1 MDRYRFRGRPSR
13 TETRFDRRTKTLI
26 TLLFLAF
33 NLDAKEIVRLTQTPL
48 SDWKRIDA
56 IIETKPGK
64 KEIIRASENTPKNK
78 ELFLDFEGEVSSPEG
93 KEEVFSSSNFK
104 SPKSVSILSSSYIID
119 EKHSFFGKRSAYF
132 SGKRNQIH
140 VSVSGSP
147 LFGTNPESF
156 SITVPLLI
164 SEQGASSVVLD
175 RTVFIKGKKYG
186 FSLEIE
192 ENKPVFYANNLF
204 QTSNGSTK
212 SAEVRSNISIP
223 RKEWHVISIYFDVNE
238 MKFSLYQNG
247 YETASFEGNVSNIIG
262 VSFPEHDSTNLVI
275 GKSFFGNMDAVH
287 IHKGEPMENKD
298 YSRFARV
305 TYSDET
311 KLASQNGS
319 WIISPIYMTEHSFAS
334 LMQFEASF
342 EKPKDSQVNVYFRG
356 SNRKFSES
364 QTHVPWT
371 RIEDGNKIPANLEKF
386 RFHQWKVWLRSDP
399 EGTASPSFHAFQY
412 KLKEIIPPN
421 IPTGFRISEFS
432 PLDKKICFAW
442 NSNHEREVQNG
453 GGYMIHYGVEPSR
466 MIGTLFV
473 KNSQTEG
480 LKSID
485 GKTEENDYK
494 NLKFCA
500 DESTLLSNIYIS
512 ESDAPSL
519 SKTLEDPKFTANRER
534 RGALFQSGI
543 SYYFKISAYN
553 RYHDEWEGRDQKSG
567 LSGPISVH
575 FPKEVSQR

>member
-1 MDRYRFRGRPSR
+1 M
-13 TETRFDRRTKTLI
+13 
-26 TLLFLAF
+26 AF
-33 NLDAKEIVRLTQTPL
+33 GLDAKEIIRLTEAPL

-56 IIETKPGK
+56 VIETKPGK
-64 KEIIRASENTPKNK
+64 KEIIRAKENTPKNK
-78 ELFLDFEGEVSSPEG
+78 ELFLDFEGEIGSPES
-93 KEEVFSSSNFK
+93 KEEVFSNYKSS
-104 SPKSVSILSSSYIID
+104 KSVSVVSSSYIVD
-119 EKHSFFGKRSAYF
+119 EKHSFFGKKSAYF

-140 VSVSGSP
+140 VSVSGST

-156 SITVPLLI
+156 SITVPLLV

-204 QTSNGSTK
+204 KTHTGSTLN
-212 SAEVRSNISIP
+212 AEVRSNISIP

-247 YETASFEGNVSNIIG
+247 YETASFEGNSSNITGI
-262 VSFPEHDSTNLVI
+262 SFPEFDSTDLVI
-275 GKSFFGNMDAVH
+275 AKSFFGNMDAVH
-287 IHKGEPMENKD
+287 IHKGEPMGNKD

-305 TYSDET
+305 NYSDET
-311 KLASQNGS
+311 KLANQNDS
-319 WIISPIYMTEHSFAS
+319 WVISPIYTTEHSFTS
-334 LMQFEASF
+334 LVQFEASF
-342 EKPKDSQVNVYFRG
+342 EKPKDTQVNVYFRG
-356 SNRKFSES
+356 SNRKFTENG
-364 QTHVPWT
+364 TNIPWI
-371 RIEDGNKIPANLEKF
+371 RIDEGNKIPGNLNQF

-399 EGTASPSFHAFQY
+399 EGMDSPSFHAFRY
-412 KLKEIIPPN
+412 KTKEIIPPN

-432 PLDKKICFAW
+432 SSEKKICFGW

-453 GGYMIHYGVEPSR
+453 GGYMIHFGIEPSR

-473 KNSQTEG
+473 RNTQTEG
-480 LKSID
+480 LKPID

-500 DESTLLSNIYIS
+500 DESTLLSNIYIP
-512 ESDAPSL
+512 EADTPNL
-519 SKTLEDPKFTANRER
+519 SKSLEDPKFAANRER

-553 RYHDEWEGRDQKSG
+553 HYYDEWEGRDQKSG
-567 LSGPISVH
+567 LSAPISVH